1 MNKILQC
8 ASKYFLL
15 YLGLLYLDIDSIYV
29 LFKMLSFMLFG
40 KVYDT
45 FQHIIVAHFARLMK
59 SCLTILANV
68 NIYNSFKSPLPNVR

>member
-1 MNKILQC
+1 
-8 ASKYFLL
+8 
-15 YLGLLYLDIDSIYV
+15 
-29 LFKMLSFMLFG
+29 MLFG